1 MSPEPS
7 KEIQPLGF
15 LGEVGLRARLV
26 FRLLGDRRVNLLL
39 KAIPVAG
46 VAYCLIPDL
55 LIGPFDDATVLAG
68 AAMLFTELCPSEVVN
83 EHMRSLRGE
92 NVPPPA
98 AADPAPNA
106 EEDIIDGE
114 YSELPKDQ

>member
-46 VAYCLIPDL
+46 VAYCLVPDL

-68 AAMLFTELCPSEVVN
+68 AAMLFTELCPPEVVN
-83 EHMRSLRGE
+83 EHMRILRGE
-92 NVPPPA
+92 NPPPS